1 MKNEKEQY
9 NQFQIQL
16 DSKNNI
22 SSEKIKTTN
31 VNILLNRVRVEKRKS
46 LNKKLKLFSFIISVM
61 AITIFFCLNNLI
73 GFL

>member
-61 AITIFFCLNNLI
+61 AIIIFFL
-73 GFL
+73 FK

>member
-31 VNILLNRVRVEKRKS
+31 VNILLNRVRVEKRES

-61 AITIFFCLNNLI
+61 AITIFFL
-73 GFL
+73 FK

>member
-61 AITIFFCLNNLI
+61 AITIFFL
-73 GFL
+73 FK

>member
-1 MKNEKEQY
+1 MKNEREQH

-16 DSKNNI
+16 DTKNNI

-61 AITIFFCLNNLI
+61 AITIFFL
-73 GFL
+73 FK

>member
-61 AITIFFCLNNLI
+61 AITIFF
-73 GFL
+73 FV